1 MEGYW
6 KLPDDTAQSIEDGWL
21 HTGDLGSLEDGY
33 LKITGRK
40 KELIVTAGGKNIAP
54 TYLEGLL
61 SEDNLIAQVVVIG
74 DARNFLTALIVPDP
88 DALRGEII
96 KRQIPVLTPAQ
107 ALAHPDVHAI
117 YHERIK
123 IRLSEV
129 SHAEQIQKFTLLS
142 RGMTPETGEMTF
154 KLSLR
159 RDVIMQN
166 FAAEIEAMYSG

>member
-1 MEGYW
+1 
-6 KLPDDTAQSIEDGWL
+6 
-21 HTGDLGSLEDGY
+21 
-33 LKITGRK
+33 
-40 KELIVTAGGKNIAP
+40 
-54 TYLEGLL
+54 
-61 SEDNLIAQVVVIG
+61 VIG